1 MPLEQRQ
8 INLLKS
14 YKDKSYIMGV
24 LCEKSFEHFNFIKSI
39 CNIPLILISSVMA
52 ILNSSSFDGN
62 EMKIPNIVINSLTA
76 MIIGIINNFRINE
89 KESNF
94 KQLSC
99 KFMKISHMIE
109 DKLHNHLETLSSSD
123 ISNQIKEYDNLIE
136 QIDFTFPT
144 SIQKTVKKLYKNK
157 KQLPAILNGDMD
169 DFIIESSAI
178 SQTIPPINTIITSP

>member
-14 YKDKSYIMGV
+14 YKDKSYVMGV

-99 KFMKISHMIE
+99 KFMKIYHTIE

-144 SIQKTVKKLYKNK
+144 SIQKTVKKLYNNK

-169 DFIIESSAI
+169 DIIIDIIPTTLA
-178 SQTIPPINTIITSP
+178 IPPINTIITSP

>member
-1 MPLEQRQ
+1 
-8 INLLKS
+8 
-14 YKDKSYIMGV
+14 
-24 LCEKSFEHFNFIKSI
+24 
-39 CNIPLILISSVMA
+39 
-52 ILNSSSFDGN
+52 
-62 EMKIPNIVINSLTA
+62 
-76 MIIGIINNFRINE
+76 
-89 KESNF
+89 
-94 KQLSC
+94 
-99 KFMKISHMIE
+99 MIE

-169 DFIIESSAI
+169 DFIIESSTI

>member
-169 DFIIESSAI
+169 DFIIESSTI

>member
-39 CNIPLILISSVMA
+39 CNIPLILISGVMA

-76 MIIGIINNFRINE
+76 MIVGIINNFRINE
-89 KESNF
+89 KEGNF

-99 KFMKISHMIE
+99 KFMKISHAIE
-109 DKLHNHLETLSSSD
+109 DKLHNHLETLSSGD

-136 QIDFTFPT
+136 QIDFTFPA

-169 DFIIESSAI
+169 DIIIDTI
-178 SQTIPPINTIITSP
+178 STSLVIPPMNTILTSP